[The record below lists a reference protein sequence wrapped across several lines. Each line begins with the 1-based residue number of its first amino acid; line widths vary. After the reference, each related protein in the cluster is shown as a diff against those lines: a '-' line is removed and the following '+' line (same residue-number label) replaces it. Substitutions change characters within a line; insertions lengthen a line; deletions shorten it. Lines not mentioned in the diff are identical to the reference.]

1 MNDLISDLRF
11 TLRSF
16 RSHPAFTLTAVL
28 TLALGIGVNAAIFSV
43 VNAVLLRPLP
53 VESPDR
59 LVNVY
64 TGDDTGFRHAT
75 SSFADYVDFR
85 DQSDAFEGLAA
96 HCPMFANLDWE
107 GRSELVMG
115 ELATWNYFQVLGVR
129 PALGRFF
136 LPEEDATELTHP
148 VAVLG
153 HTFWQKR
160 FGGSPDTLG
169 KTLNLSGTR
178 YTIVGITPAS
188 FNGTYAGLTADIWI
202 PLMMADGVEPMGYHT
217 SAPSPGNTMIE
228 RRGRRWLWIEGRLA
242 DGISMEAAGAQLD
255 TIMSRLAASY
265 PESNKDRPITV
276 LKTNDVRIH
285 PALDRA
291 LLPVAALLLG
301 VVGLVFLIACANVAN
316 MFLARAS
323 SRRREIAVRL
333 AIGAGRL
340 RIIRQLLTESLTL
353 SLAGGFLGFL
363 FSLWGT
369 RLLLAIQPPIPMSIT
384 LDLAPDVRVFAFAL
398 LISVT
403 TGVVFGMVPALQAT
417 RSDLVPDLKGSAHNQ
432 QKRRRRLDLRGS
444 LVVSQVAIS
453 LVLLIGATLVIRS
466 LRSAEA
472 IDPGFEPDRL
482 AVMTFA
488 LDMNGYDEDRGK
500 DFYSTLLE
508 RSRALPGVLGA
519 TLSERLPF
527 SINIHQSSIFI
538 GGVSRPEETPLSV
551 DTTRVG
557 IDYFE
562 TMDVPILE
570 GRDFGPQETPSSRP
584 VAIVSDSMAR
594 RYWPGE
600 SAVGKLFT
608 RLNGST
614 YEIVGVA
621 SDYKVRT
628 VGEDA
633 RPFIHYSRSQGY
645 NPFASV
651 LVRTEGPAVLMLGS
665 LRREAEKLDPNVLF
679 MQATTMRNEMD
690 TSLFGVRAGATFLGG
705 FGLFALFLASVGL
718 YGVISCSVGERTR
731 EIGTRMALGASGAN
745 VVRQVVGEG
754 MTLVGVGI
762 VMGSLAGAALG
773 RVLTFL
779 LYGISPLDPA
789 SFLAAGSVLGI
800 VAFGANIIPARSAS
814 RVDPMLAL
822 RAE

>member
-1 MNDLISDLRF
+1 
-11 TLRSF
+11 
-16 RSHPAFTLTAVL
+16 
-28 TLALGIGVNAAIFSV
+28 
-43 VNAVLLRPLP
+43 
-53 VESPDR
+53 
-59 LVNVY
+59 
-64 TGDDTGFRHAT
+64 
-75 SSFADYVDFR
+75 
-85 DQSDAFEGLAA
+85 
-96 HCPMFANLDWE
+96 
-107 GRSELVMG
+107 
-115 ELATWNYFQVLGVR
+115 
-129 PALGRFF
+129 
-136 LPEEDATELTHP
+136 
-148 VAVLG
+148 
-153 HTFWQKR
+153 
-160 FGGSPDTLG
+160 
-169 KTLNLSGTR
+169 
-178 YTIVGITPAS
+178 
-188 FNGTYAGLTADIWI
+188 
-202 PLMMADGVEPMGYHT
+202 
-217 SAPSPGNTMIE
+217 
-228 RRGRRWLWIEGRLA
+228 
-242 DGISMEAAGAQLD
+242 
-255 TIMSRLAASY
+255 
-265 PESNKDRPITV
+265 
-276 LKTNDVRIH
+276 
-285 PALDRA
+285 
-291 LLPVAALLLG
+291 
-301 VVGLVFLIACANVAN
+301 
-316 MFLARAS
+316 
-323 SRRREIAVRL
+323 
-333 AIGAGRL
+333 
-340 RIIRQLLTESLTL
+340 
-353 SLAGGFLGFL
+353 
-363 FSLWGT
+363 
-369 RLLLAIQPPIPMSIT
+369 MSIT

-403 TGVVFGMVPALQAT
+403 TGVVFGMVPALQET

-432 QKRRRRLDLRGS
+432 QKRRRRLDLRSS

-538 GGVSRPEETPLSV
+538 GGESRPEETPLSV

-562 TMDVPILE
+562 TMNVPILE

-600 SAVGKLFT
+600 SAVGKLFS

-645 NPFASV
+645 SPFASV
-651 LVRTEGPAVLMLGS
+651 LVRTEGPAVSMLGS

-690 TSLFGVRAGATFLGG
+690 NSLFGVRAGATFLGG

-718 YGVISCSVGERTR
+718 YGVISYSVGERTR
-731 EIGTRMALGASGAN
+731 EIGTRTALGASGAN

-762 VMGSLAGAALG
+762 VLGSLAGAVLG

-779 LYGISPLDPA
+779 LYGISPLDPV
-789 SFLAAGSVLGI
+789 SFLAAGAVLGI